1 MKSVQLHIDGNWRD
15 SESGDTLDFWN
26 PASGAVI
33 GTVAKA
39 SKADLEAAIAATER
53 GFLEWRRVSAF
64 DRSKV
69 LRQAADIL
77 RSRVDLIAPL
87 LTSEQGK
94 PLAEARGEVI
104 SGADIIDWFAEEG
117 RRTYGRI
124 IPSRSE
130 TVRQQVVKEPIGP
143 VAAFSPWNFPVN
155 QAIRKIAAALASGC
169 SIILKGPEETPASCA
184 EMVRCFTDVGL
195 PPGAIGLVYGVPSEV
210 SNFLVAHP
218 VIRKV
223 SFTGSTA
230 VGKTIAS
237 LAGTHMKRVTMEL
250 GGHAPALVFDD
261 ADLGKASERLAG
273 FKFRNGGQVCGS
285 PSRFLVQDG
294 VYDEFV
300 ERFVG
305 LAKAIKVGD
314 GMQDGVQVGALA
326 NVRRVNAM
334 ASYVKDAVQ
343 KGARLAAGGNRI
355 GNLGNFFEATVLVDV
370 PLDAAIMNE
379 EPFGPV
385 AMIRR
390 FTEMD
395 EAIEEANRLDYGLAS
410 YVFTGSSARANIA
423 SARIEAGMVSI
434 NHCGLGL
441 PETPFGG
448 VKDSGYGS
456 EGGTEA
462 MEPYLIGKFVTQAYA

>member
-15 SESGDTLDFWN
+15 SETGETLDFWN

-33 GTVAKA
+33 GTVARA
-39 SKADLEAAIAATER
+39 GAADLDAAVAATAR
-53 GFLEWRRVSAF
+53 GFSEWRRVSAY
-64 DRSKV
+64 DRSRM
-69 LRQAADIL
+69 LRQAADNL

-94 PLAEARGEVI
+94 PLAEARGEVM
-104 SGADIIDWFAEEG
+104 SGADIIEWFAEEG

-124 IPSRSE
+124 IPARSD
-130 TVRQQVVKEPIGP
+130 TVRQLVVKEPIGP

-195 PPGAIGLVYGVPSEV
+195 PSGVIGLVYGVPSEI

-285 PSRFLVQDG
+285 PSRFLVQEG
-294 VYDEFV
+294 VFDDFV
-300 ERFVG
+300 DRFVA
-305 LAKAIKVGD
+305 LAKAVKVGD
-314 GMQDGVQVGALA
+314 GMEEGVQVGALA

-334 ASYVKDAVQ
+334 AGYVEDAVQ

-355 GNLGNFFEATVLVDV
+355 GNIGNFFEPTVLVDV
-370 PLDAAIMNE
+370 PLEAAIMNE

-390 FTEMD
+390 FKDMD
-395 EAIEEANRLDYGLAS
+395 EAIGEANRLEYGLAS
-410 YVFTGSSARANIA
+410 YVFTGSATRADIA